1 MNAAINKKPSPVALA
16 PAPSAANAGDKF
28 DFSPSLVLLSN
39 PFGAVAEAI
48 RALRTHLAA
57 QHLQE
62 GRRAL
67 ALCGASAGAGCT
79 FTAANLA
86 VAFAQAGVRTMLIDA
101 DLRRPGI
108 NDFISPTGRIQGLA
122 QYLASDDVDLSDNI
136 ANDLLP
142 GLSVMFSGGPAGSPQ
157 ELLASERFKHLIDF
171 SLREY
176 DLTIVDTPPAN
187 TCADAR
193 RVSTVVGY
201 SLVVSRRNKTYV
213 EDIKTLVGQ
222 LQADHSRVIGT
233 VLNEG

>member
-1 MNAAINKKPSPVALA
+1 MSAAIKKPRPVALA
-16 PAPSAANAGDKF
+16 PALTAANAGDTF
-28 DFSPSLVLLSN
+28 DFAPSLVLLSN
-39 PFGAVAEAI
+39 PFGAASEAI

-67 ALCGASAGAGCT
+67 ALCAAGEGAGCT

-108 NDFISPTGRIQGLA
+108 NELIQPSGRIQGLA
-122 QYLASDDVDLSDNI
+122 QYLASEDVDLSDNI
-136 ANDLLP
+136 VNDVLP
-142 GLSVMFSGGPAGSPQ
+142 DLSVMYSGGPAASPQ
-157 ELLASERFKHLIDF
+157 ELLAGERFKSLIDF
-171 SLREY
+171 TLREY
-176 DLTIVDTPPAN
+176 DLTIIDTPPAN

-193 RVSTVVGY
+193 RVSTVAGY
-201 SLVVSRRNKTYV
+201 SLVVTRKNLTYV
-213 EDIKTLVGQ
+213 DDVKTLIGQ
-222 LQADHSRVIGT
+222 LHADHARVIGT